1 MIDNNI
7 PNGWREEKLVKNLD
21 SVIDYRDKITKNQ
34 RQVYLLLNISIASPA
49 YAGNVRLGS
58 KYLLLCNSAVNEFL
72 AQAKNSL

>member
-7 PNGWREEKLVKNLD
+7 PNGWREENLVKNLD

-49 YAGNVRLGS
+49 YAGNARLGS
-58 KYLLLCNSAVNEFL
+58 KYLLLCNRAVNEFL